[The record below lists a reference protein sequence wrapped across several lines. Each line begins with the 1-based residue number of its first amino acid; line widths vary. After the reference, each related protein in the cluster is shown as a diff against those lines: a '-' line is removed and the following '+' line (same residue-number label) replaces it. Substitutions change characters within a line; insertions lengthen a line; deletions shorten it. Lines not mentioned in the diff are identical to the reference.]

1 MAVALVC
8 PDKFRGTLT
17 AAGAAEALARGLEAA
32 EVDRRRFD
40 EVRRLPLADGGE
52 GTLDALLA
60 SKGGSRRHATVT
72 GPLGDPVEAEWGLLP
87 DGTGV
92 VESARASGLALVDG
106 PNDPLAATS
115 RGTGELIRAAV
126 RSGAKRILVAVG
138 GSAMTDGGLGAVD
151 ALGWSLKGLQVT
163 VACDVTTPFLDAARV
178 FGPQKGATAAQVAL
192 LTRRLERLAEVY
204 RQRTGTDV
212 LTREHAGAAGGLAG
226 GLAALG
232 ARLEPGFEV
241 VARAAGFEAALD
253 GVDLVLTGEGRF
265 DRTSLDGKVTGG
277 VLEWAATEG
286 VCLRALVA
294 GQVAEDLKLATAAA
308 EDRPE
313 SGVSESVPEPAT
325 AESETD
331 ETGDELEVLQDVFV
345 LSLVD
350 RVWQAG
356 EAWARAGLLAE
367 EAGVE
372 VGRWALDRLARP
384 T

>member
-1 MAVALVC
+1 LAIALVC

-32 EVDRRRFD
+32 EVSGASPASPGPLRFD

-60 SKGGSRRHATVT
+60 ASGGSRRRATVT
-72 GPLGDPVEAEWGLLP
+72 GPLGEPVSAEYGVLP
-87 DGTGV
+87 DGTAV
-92 VESARASGLALVDG
+92 VESARASGIALVAG
-106 PNDPLAATS
+106 PNDPLAASS

-126 RSGAKRILVAVG
+126 RNGATRIVVALG

-151 ALGWSLKGLQVT
+151 ALGWSLAGLDVT
-163 VACDVTTPFLDAARV
+163 VACDVTASFVDAARL

-204 RQRTGTDV
+204 LQRTGTDV
-212 LTREHAGAAGGLAG
+212 TTLAHSGAAGGLAG

-241 VARAAGFEAALD
+241 VARAVNFEAALE
-253 GVDLVLTGEGRF
+253 GADLVLTGEGRF
-265 DRTSLDGKVTGG
+265 DRASLNGKVTGS
-277 VLEWAATEG
+277 VLEWAASEG
-286 VCLRALVA
+286 VGHRAVVA
-294 GQVAEDLKLATAAA
+294 GQVADELRPPTPAA
-308 EDRPE
+308 ETPADDTAGAG
-313 SGVSESVPEPAT
+313 GV
-325 AESETD
+325 
-331 ETGDELEVLQDVFV
+331 LEDVLV

-356 EAWARAGLLAE
+356 EAWSRAGLLAE
-367 EAGVE
+367 EAALE
-372 VGRWALDRLARP
+372 VGRWALQRLGRSRR
-384 T
+384 

>member
-1 MAVALVC
+1 MWVIRSGFARRVTLWALPVALVC

-32 EVDRRRFD
+32 VADGRRFD

-60 SKGGSRRHATVT
+60 AQGGSRRRATVT
-72 GPLGDPVEAEWGLLP
+72 GPLGDPVTAEWGMLP
-87 DGTGV
+87 DRTAV
-92 VESARASGLALVDG
+92 IESARASGLALLSG

-126 RSGAKRILVAVG
+126 RGGAKRIVVAVG

-151 ALGWSLKGLQVT
+151 AVGWSLAGLDVT
-163 VACDVTTPFLDAARV
+163 VACDVTTPFLDAARL

-192 LTRRLERLAEVY
+192 LSRRLERLAEVY
-204 RQRTGTDV
+204 RQRTGVDV
-212 LTREHAGAAGGLAG
+212 AALEHSGAAGGLAG

-253 GVDLVLTGEGRF
+253 GVDLVVTGEGRF
-265 DRTSLDGKVTGG
+265 DRTSLDGKVTGS
-277 VLEWAATEG
+277 VLEWAASEG
-286 VCLRALVA
+286 VSHRAVVA
-294 GQVAEDLKLATAAA
+294 GQVA
-308 EDRPE
+308 
-313 SGVSESVPEPAT
+313 
-325 AESETD
+325 
-331 ETGDELEVLQDVFV
+331 DELELDDVLV
-345 LSLVD
+345 LALVE
-350 RVWQAG
+350 RVWQEG

-367 EAGVE
+367 EAAVE
-372 VGRWALDRLARP
+372 VGRWALQRLG
-384 T
+384 